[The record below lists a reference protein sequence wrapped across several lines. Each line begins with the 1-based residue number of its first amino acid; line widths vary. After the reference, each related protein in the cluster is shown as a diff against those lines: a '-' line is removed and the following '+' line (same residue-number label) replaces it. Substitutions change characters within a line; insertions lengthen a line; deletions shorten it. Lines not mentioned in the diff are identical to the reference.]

1 MCGFDD
7 LIGDVMES
15 GEIFELGAHFKNL
28 PDSEASIDCGGCYRQ
43 RSSKFVGGIKLITQ
57 LTVG

>member
-7 LIGDVMES
+7 LIGYVMKS
-15 GEIFELGAHFKNL
+15 GEIFELGAHIKNL

-43 RSSKFVGGIKLITQ
+43 RSIKFVGRIKL
-57 LTVG
+57 LP